1 MKFQLKAHSDQNCTC
16 DSRDSHTQKSCR
28 ARPAKA
34 KKRENYIIRG
44 TGDDLS
50 SFAFDPSDEF
60 ETDDETGSYTHGGLT
75 PCRQ

>member
-1 MKFQLKAHSDQNCTC
+1 MIVVI
-16 DSRDSHTQKSCR
+16 HTHKSLAGQGQQKR
-28 ARPAKA
+28 